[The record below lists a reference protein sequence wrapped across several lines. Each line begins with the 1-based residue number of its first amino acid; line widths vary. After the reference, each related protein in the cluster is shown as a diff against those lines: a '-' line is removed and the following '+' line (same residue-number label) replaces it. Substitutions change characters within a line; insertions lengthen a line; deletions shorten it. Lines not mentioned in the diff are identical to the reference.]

1 MFELLWM
8 HSFVLSFYFHLDF
21 FFYRSSDASVVVVL
35 EVLWWLISVA
45 TLTHLGGGS
54 LSWGIASGPWARLW
68 DLVSNDDWSGSAQ
81 PTVGGS
87 ILRQVCLAYES
98 RVAEM
103 WAWEQDRKQ
112 LLSTAYFLPPGSFL
126 PWAPALVL
134 LVEDELW
141 PTIPN
146 KLFPPQSYFGSL
158 CCYSNRKL
166 TRTDILS
173 FPFFYK
179 MPLLFSLIIKVSTLF
194 MLP

>member
-1 MFELLWM
+1 MNAFICSQFLF
-8 HSFVLSFYFHLDF
+8 SFRF
-21 FFYRSSDASVVVVL
+21 FFLLLQWCFGCSSFGSIVM
-35 EVLWWLISVA
+35 
-45 TLTHLGGGS
+45 TNLGCHPDTPRRRQPQ
-54 LSWGIASGPWARLW
+54 LRDCFCQTGPWARLW

-146 KLFPPQSYFGSL
+146 KPFPPQSYFWSL

-179 MPLLFSLIIKVSTLF
+179 VPLLFSLIIKVSTLF